1 MSENEITP
9 EISHSGALD
18 ELSKFM
24 ETGDDIFI
32 SSIMQPE
39 ILVAGNHFAFH
50 QDDARFDNLQAASL
64 QAENTVVF
72 QVLGD
77 SNGPRLFQNGIE
89 DIETLDMN
97 QIAHKL
103 RLSTRGKSN
112 LMVFIDKAELLDL
125 TAQKR
130 LRHTLGA
137 IQATIPTV
145 NPNKTDVHKAQH
157 FKALLRAASSFYQPH
172 PDLVESPLFN
182 MFKAYDDGATSFSL
196 EKTQRLIDEFRNAV
210 RRLRE
215 ANYHNITLPARIGKS
230 TFSRLLAKQCPQ
242 AVRYIDLQD
251 EDLYPRSEQNNVITF
266 DLSALGHQCD
276 RVAIVDEA
284 QLLDAHDRGLI
295 SDIFPKSIFL
305 SVEDYVTENST
316 KP

>member
-1 MSENEITP
+1 MSEHELVP
-9 EISHSGALD
+9 EISQPDALD
-18 ELSKFM
+18 QLSKFM
-24 ETGDDIFI
+24 ETDDEILI

-39 ILVAGNHFAFH
+39 ILVAGGHFAFH

-64 QAENTVVF
+64 QAENTAVF

-77 SNGPRLFQNGIE
+77 PNGPRLFQDGIE
-89 DIETLDMN
+89 VAEARNMN
-97 QIAHKL
+97 QIARIL
-103 RLSTRGKSN
+103 RVSARGNTN
-112 LMVFIDKAELLDL
+112 LMVFIDKAELLEFH
-125 TAQKR
+125 AQTR
-130 LRHTLGA
+130 LRQTLGA
-137 IQATIPTV
+137 IQATIPAV
-145 NPNKTDVHKAQH
+145 DPNITDVHKAQH

-172 PDLVESPLFN
+172 PDLIESPLFN
-182 MFKAYDDGATSFSL
+182 MFNKYDDGAPSFSL
-196 EKTQRLIDEFRNAV
+196 EKAQRLINEFRNVV

-215 ANYHNITLPARIGKS
+215 TNHQNITLPARIGKS

-251 EDLYPRSEQNNVITF
+251 EDLYPRRKQNNAITF
-266 DLSALGHQCD
+266 DLSALGLQCD

-284 QLLDAHDRGLI
+284 QLLNAQDRSLI

-305 SVEDYVTENST
+305 FVEDYMAENLT